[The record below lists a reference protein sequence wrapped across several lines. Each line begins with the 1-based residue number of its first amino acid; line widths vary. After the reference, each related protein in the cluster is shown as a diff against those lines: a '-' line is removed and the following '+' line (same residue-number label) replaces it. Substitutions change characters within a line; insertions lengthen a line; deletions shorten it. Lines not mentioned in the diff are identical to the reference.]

1 MQPRLSPGR
10 RPAGADKGGE
20 VSDEMSSSRNLGES
34 FNEYFELLPALDE
47 ATRNEVYRIRHE
59 VYCRDLGWEALREDG
74 METDEFDASAVHCLL
89 RHRHTGEPVG
99 CTRLIMA
106 DEAHPE
112 ALLPVEASCADVL
125 DRRIIDP
132 AQLPR
137 RTVAE
142 VSRLAVMRNFRQR
155 KGESQTAAS
164 VSDNDFESRGQQAR
178 FPYIPV
184 SLYFGAAAIAR
195 RLGREHVLV
204 LTEPRLAAHFAR
216 LGVHIQT
223 IGGSIEH
230 RGTRVPSLF
239 LTSQF
244 APGLRP
250 LIRTLYDAIERDV
263 DARFDAHQG

>member
-1 MQPRLSPGR
+1 MT
-10 RPAGADKGGE
+10 E
-20 VSDEMSSSRNLGES
+20 ETSSNRNLGES
-34 FNEYFELLPALDE
+34 FSQYFELLPALDD
-47 ATRNEVYRIRHE
+47 ATREEVFRIRHE
-59 VYCRDLGWEALREDG
+59 VYCRDLGWEPVRADG
-74 METDEFDASAVHCLL
+74 LERDAFDPQSVHCLL
-89 RHRHTGEPVG
+89 RHRVTREPVG
-99 CTRLIMA
+99 CTRLILA
-106 DEAHPE
+106 DEAHPDQ
-112 ALLPVEASCADVL
+112 LLPVERSCAEVL
-125 DRRIIDP
+125 DRSILDP
-132 AQLPR
+132 ATLPR

-155 KGESQTAAS
+155 KGESQSAGT
-164 VSDNDFESRGQQAR
+164 VNEDDFQPRGPQAR

-216 LGVHIQT
+216 LGVYIKS

-230 RGTRVPSLF
+230 RGERMPSLF

-250 LIRTLYDAIERDV
+250 LIRPLYDEIERGV
-263 DARFDAHQG
+263 DACFDAHVN

>member
-1 MQPRLSPGR
+1 M
-10 RPAGADKGGE
+10 
-20 VSDEMSSSRNLGES
+20 SDAISSSRNLGES
-34 FNEYFELLPALDE
+34 FSEYFELLPALDA
-47 ATRNEVYRIRHE
+47 ATRDEVYRIRHE
-59 VYCRDLGWEALREDG
+59 VYCRDLGWEPLREDG
-74 METDEFDASAVHCLL
+74 MERDAFDERSVHCLL
-89 RHRHTGEPVG
+89 RHRVTGEPVG

-106 DEAHPE
+106 DEANPE
-112 ALLPVEASCADVL
+112 ALLPVEASCAAVL
-125 DRRIIDP
+125 DRRIVDP

-155 KGESQTAAS
+155 KGESQSAAS
-164 VSDNDFESRGQQAR
+164 MSEDDFQARGQQAR

-223 IGGSIEH
+223 IGGGIEH

-250 LIRTLYDAIERDV
+250 LVRSLYDVIERNV
-263 DARFDAHQG
+263 DACFDARTG

>member
-1 MQPRLSPGR
+1 
-10 RPAGADKGGE
+10 
-20 VSDEMSSSRNLGES
+20 MSSSRNLGDS
-34 FNEYFELLPALDE
+34 FNEYFELLPALDDD
-47 ATRNEVYRIRHE
+47 TRNEVYRIRHE
-59 VYCRDLGWEALREDG
+59 VYCRDLGWEPLQPNG
-74 METDEFDASAVHCLL
+74 MERDDFDDQSVHCLL
-89 RHRHTGEPVG
+89 RHRATGEPVG

-106 DEAHPE
+106 DAENPQ
-112 ALLPVEASCADVL
+112 ALLPVEESCAEVL
-125 DRRIIDP
+125 DRRIVDP

-137 RTVAE
+137 HTVAE

-155 KGESQTAAS
+155 KGESQSAAS
-164 VSDNDFESRGQQAR
+164 LTEDDFQSRGQQAR

-216 LGVHIQT
+216 LGVHIQR

-230 RGTRVPSLF
+230 RGERVPSLF

-250 LIRTLYDAIERDV
+250 LVRTLYDLIERDIG
-263 DARFDAHQG
+263 AHFDAHGG